1 MHTRYSLRVFFNLKE
16 IIGGDTVKDEA
27 LRIMKMLDLFPNV
40 IREFKEENKLNKS
53 ETRNGILY
61 WLTDEEQEI
70 VNQFQKEHEGTL
82 VYHVI
87 LTNTVDFGPIL
98 DLLYVTENQ
107 EDWNLY
113 KDYLKDDLVL
123 SYSVTPF
130 PEGGLIKVKKVNG
143 GLVREY

>member
-27 LRIMKMLDLFPNV
+27 LRIMKMLDLYPNV

-87 LTNTVDFGPIL
+87 LTNTVDFGIIY
-98 DLLYVTENQ
+98 DLLYITENQ

>member
-27 LRIMKMLDLFPNV
+27 LRIMKMLNLFPNV

-53 ETRNGILY
+53 ETRNGILQ

-87 LTNTVDFGPIL
+87 LTNTVDFGIIY
-98 DLLYVTENQ
+98 DLLYITENQ

>member
-61 WLTDEEQEI
+61 WLTDEEKKI

-82 VYHVI
+82 VYHLI
-87 LTNTVDFGPIL
+87 LTKTIDFGIL
-98 DLLYVTENQ
+98 YDLLYVTENQ

-123 SYSVTPF
+123 SYCVTPF
-130 PEGGLIKVKKVNG
+130 PESGLIKVKKVNG

>member
-1 MHTRYSLRVFFNLKE
+1 MKE
-16 IIGGDTVKDEA
+16 EA
-27 LRIMKMLDLFPNV
+27 LRIMKYLKMFPNV

-61 WLTDEEQEI
+61 WLSDEEQQL
-70 VNQFQKEHEGTL
+70 VNDFEQDNPGTL
-82 VYHVI
+82 VYHIVK
-87 LTNTVDFGPIL
+87 TVTLDLGIIY
-98 DLLYVTENQ
+98 DLLYITEDQ

-113 KDYLKDDLVL
+113 MDYLKDDLVL

-130 PEGGLIKVKKVNG
+130 PESGLIKIKSVNG

>member
-87 LTNTVDFGPIL
+87 LTNTVDFGIIY

>member
-1 MHTRYSLRVFFNLKE
+1 MK
-16 IIGGDTVKDEA
+16 KEA
-27 LRIMKMLDLFPNV
+27 LRIMKYLKMFPNV

-61 WLTDEEQEI
+61 WLSAEEQQL
-70 VNQFQKEHEGTL
+70 VNDFEQENPGTL

-87 LTNTVDFGPIL
+87 KTNTVDFGPIM
-98 DLLYVTENQ
+98 DLLYVTDNQ

-113 KDYLKDDLVL
+113 KDYLKDNLVL

-130 PEGGLIKVKKVNG
+130 PESGLIKIRTING
-143 GLVREY
+143 GLVREC

>member
-1 MHTRYSLRVFFNLKE
+1 MKE
-16 IIGGDTVKDEA
+16 EA
-27 LRIMKMLDLFPNV
+27 LRIMKYLKMFPNV

-61 WLTDEEQEI
+61 WLSDEEQQL
-70 VNQFQKEHEGTL
+70 VNDFEQDNPGTL
-82 VYHVI
+82 VYHIVK
-87 LTNTVDFGPIL
+87 TVTIDLGIVY
-98 DLLYVTENQ
+98 DLLYITEDQ

-113 KDYLKDDLVL
+113 MDYLKDDLVL

-130 PEGGLIKVKKVNG
+130 PESGLIKIKSVNG

>member
-27 LRIMKMLDLFPNV
+27 LRIMKMLNLFPNV

-87 LTNTVDFGPIL
+87 LTNTVDFGIIY
-98 DLLYVTENQ
+98 DLLYITENQ

>member
-1 MHTRYSLRVFFNLKE
+1 MK
-16 IIGGDTVKDEA
+16 KEA
-27 LRIMKMLDLFPNV
+27 LRIMKYLKMFPNV

-61 WLTDEEQEI
+61 WLSAEEQQLINDFEQE
-70 VNQFQKEHEGTL
+70 NPGTL

-87 LTNTVDFGPIL
+87 KTNTVDFGPIM
-98 DLLYVTENQ
+98 DLLYVTDNQ

-113 KDYLKDDLVL
+113 KDYLKDNLVL

-130 PEGGLIKVKKVNG
+130 PESGLIKIRTING
-143 GLVREY
+143 GLVREC

>member
-1 MHTRYSLRVFFNLKE
+1 MKE
-16 IIGGDTVKDEA
+16 DAIK
-27 LRIMKMLDLFPNV
+27 LMKMLKLHTNV

-61 WLTDEEQEI
+61 WLSAEEQQL
-70 VNQFQKEHEGTL
+70 VNDFEQENPGTL
-82 VYHVI
+82 VYHIVK
-87 LTNTVDFGPIL
+87 TVTIDLGIVY
-98 DLLYVTENQ
+98 DLLYITEDQ

-113 KDYLKDDLVL
+113 MDYLKDDLVL

-130 PEGGLIKVKKVNG
+130 PESGLIKIKSVNG